1 MLRNPYAFLKTTE
14 CKARSYL
21 GIAVYVLKQFCSLKL
36 VSQSSEP
43 SETHA
48 WVLVS
53 EEEWGIAVAQ
63 AAPCPGGREGSL
75 HNLSGTGSP
84 TACGGDQRG
93 LTSCCDVLV

>member
-1 MLRNPYAFLKTTE
+1 ME

-21 GIAVYVLKQFCSLKL
+21 GIVVYVLKQFCSQKL

-48 WVLVS
+48 WVVVS
-53 EEEWGIAVAQ
+53 EEERGIAVAQ
-63 AAPCPGGREGSL
+63 AAPCPRGREGSL

-93 LTSCCDVLV
+93 LTSCCDALV